1 MADVK
6 RVGPCHAFLGDPTQA
21 AGAGMTYLGHTRGD
35 VTVAPGISIA
45 FGRADQKGRTPLADA
60 VYTTGPL
67 PVVGLPLVDEEREKL
82 NKYVHGSVLTTA
94 SGETALGFGN
104 GFAKIALASVPTL
117 ILLPVD
123 ETAQGTNGIDA
134 DNMIV
139 LPAAICRDFGQLTF
153 KLPEGEDAFSPHDT
167 QFAGLYRETDHAAAA
182 IPTGHRVM
190 FYGPPKALGLTWYLP
205 AATP

>member
-1 MADVK
+1 MADLK
-6 RVGPCHAFLGDPTQA
+6 RVGPCHAFLGNPTTA
-21 AGAGMTYLGHTRGD
+21 AGAGMKYLGHTRGD
-35 VTVAPGISIA
+35 VTVAPGINVA

-60 VYTTGPL
+60 VYTVGPT
-67 PVVGLPLVDEEREKL
+67 PVVSLPLIDEERAKIKE
-82 NKYVHGSVLTTA
+82 YVPGSVLTTA
-94 SGETALGFGN
+94 SGETALGFGS

-123 ETAQGTNGIDA
+123 QVTQGTNGIDA
-134 DNMIV
+134 DDMVV

-153 KLPEGEDAFSPHDT
+153 NLPDGEDVFNPHEV
-167 QFAGLYRETDHAAAA
+167 QFAGLFREADHAAAA
-182 IPTGHRVM
+182 IPTGNRVL